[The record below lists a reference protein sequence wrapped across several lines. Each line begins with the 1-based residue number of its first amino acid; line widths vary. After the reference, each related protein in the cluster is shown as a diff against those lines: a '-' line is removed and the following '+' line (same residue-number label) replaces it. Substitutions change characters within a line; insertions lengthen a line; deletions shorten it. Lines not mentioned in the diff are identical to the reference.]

1 MDGIFLFMNQSG
13 DSFAEVSEGPEGA
26 FGGGGLAFE
35 GAGSI
40 FAFGAEA
47 VFGGGKGFVDE
58 LPAADDRAVGEVAD
72 AAAQHVGDAE
82 VFEGGF
88 VVLAF

>member
-35 GAGSI
+35 GAGTI
-40 FAFGAEA
+40 FT
-47 VFGGGKGFVDE
+47 
-58 LPAADDRAVGEVAD
+58 
-72 AAAQHVGDAE
+72 
-82 VFEGGF
+82 FET
-88 VVLAF
+88 